1 MPRITLPITNG
12 FYVDD
17 SLLVA
22 KFECTNW
29 HPEVVSTNGVIS
41 NEILNDTP
49 GINQRTTTGAINQ
62 ANRGYHEKD
71 ETPYFLNGETLVRVD
86 RVFDIAGTASY
97 VNVSLGNIEG
107 TGKVSMSDNGKQLMI
122 LVPGGKGYIVDE
134 SALPVFQEITDV
146 DFTANGAPQYVDFVD
161 SFFIVTTDTKKFI
174 KSAANDGLSWN
185 ALDSGSAEADPDSI
199 VAPIVSGN
207 RLYITGSKTTE
218 DFPNRPSGADFPF
231 IRGGLVIKKGVAAPL
246 SLVDVGASFMFVGGG
261 VNETPGVWEQA
272 GNSAQK
278 VSNPAIDFILG
289 ALTDSEVK
297 DISSFKLG
305 LNGSLIICFIFPKA
319 TFCFDTVTRIWHKQT
334 SLIKNNEGI
343 VKEIA
348 WRVSGAITAYG
359 LVFCGDNHDGRI
371 GTIEANVYTEYGELI
386 HRKFSTG
393 AYDAGRKITISSV
406 ELTVNSGAGDFDTV
420 EPLIFMKKSVDNHE
434 FNYAT
439 SESMG
444 RVGEYE
450 KQLIWTRQGSA
461 KRFVN
466 FEFSKSAPVKSKIVK
481 LQINARSHSSGS

>member
-161 SFFIVTTDTKKFI
+161 SFFIYST
-174 KSAANDGLSWN
+174 AN
-185 ALDSGSAEADPDSI
+185 
-199 VAPIVSGN
+199 
-207 RLYITGSKTTE
+207 K
-218 DFPNRPSGADFPF
+218 
-231 IRGGLVIKKGVAAPL
+231 
-246 SLVDVGASFMFVGGG
+246 
-261 VNETPGVWEQA
+261 
-272 GNSAQK
+272 
-278 VSNPAIDFILG
+278 
-289 ALTDSEVK
+289 
-297 DISSFKLG
+297 
-305 LNGSLIICFIFPKA
+305 
-319 TFCFDTVTRIWHKQT
+319 HK
-334 SLIKNNEGI
+334 
-343 VKEIA
+343 
-348 WRVSGAITAYG
+348 
-359 LVFCGDNHDGRI
+359 
-371 GTIEANVYTEYGELI
+371 
-386 HRKFSTG
+386 
-393 AYDAGRKITISSV
+393 
-406 ELTVNSGAGDFDTV
+406 
-420 EPLIFMKKSVDNHE
+420 
-434 FNYAT
+434 
-439 SESMG
+439 
-444 RVGEYE
+444 
-450 KQLIWTRQGSA
+450 
-461 KRFVN
+461 
-466 FEFSKSAPVKSKIVK
+466 
-481 LQINARSHSSGS
+481 